1 MDKVTTPC
9 SLETGSNDKNE
20 GRLFNELKNLKPKS
34 ILEKNIAPLVEIIA
48 HATVMDLLLQQVEK
62 IDYRA
67 VAFPDVCKI
76 EQRIDELNQLT
87 TNADG
92 SINKELFEVH
102 RHEINQLKNILK
114 NHKLKENHYLI
125 ITIEQLIELAKRNEW
140 GLCKNHSFVYI
151 YNGTYW
157 SEVDKNDFEVFLGRV
172 AEKMGVKE
180 YEAKFYQFHEKIFK
194 QFLATAHLSTP
205 KPDTTT
211 AINLQNGTFEITQ
224 QGTRLREFNYKD
236 FFTYQLP
243 FAYEPTAKAPLFEAY
258 LNRCLP
264 DLERQN
270 VIAEYLGYIFLKN
283 GALKLEK
290 VLILYGSG
298 ANGKSVM
305 FEIINALLGNA
316 NVTNYSF
323 QELTN
328 DNGYYRAKIAN
339 VLVNYASEI
348 NGKLESSIMKKLA
361 SGEAVSARL
370 PYGEPFQLS
379 QYAKLIFNCNEL
391 PKDVEHSNAYF
402 RRFLIIPFDV
412 TIPEH
417 EQDKDLHT
425 KIIAN
430 ELAGVFNWILAG
442 LQRLLANRKFSEC
455 NATRLA
461 VEQYKKE
468 SDSVAMFVDES
479 GIIQSTE
486 DTTRLQSLYAKYRT
500 YCSES
505 GSHPVAIR
513 KFSERLRHLNFVVNR
528 AASGNLV
535 FAQEKP
541 LDVF

>member
-1 MDKVTTPC
+1 MILD
-9 SLETGSNDKNE
+9 G
-20 GRLFNELKNLKPKS
+20 LKNLKPKS
-34 ILEKNIAPLVEIIA
+34 ILKNNIAPLVEITA
-48 HATVMDLLLQQVEK
+48 HATVMDSLLQQVEK

-67 VAFPDVCKI
+67 IAFPDVCKI
-76 EQRIDELNQLT
+76 EQRIDELNQQS

-92 SINKELFEVH
+92 SINKDLFEEH
-102 RHEINQLKNILK
+102 RHEINQLKNRLTSL
-114 NHKLKENHYLI
+114 KLKENHYLI

-140 GLCKNHSFVYI
+140 GLCKNLGFVYI

-157 SEVDKNDFEVFLGRV
+157 KEVDKNDFEVFLGRI
-172 AEKMGVKE
+172 AEKMGVNE
-180 YEAKFYQFHEKIFK
+180 YDAKFYMFQEKLFK
-194 QFLATAHLSTP
+194 QFLTTAHLSAP
-205 KPDTTT
+205 EPDTST
-211 AINLQNGTFEITQ
+211 AINLQNGTFEIAQ
-224 QGTRLREFNYKD
+224 QGTRLREFNHKD

-243 FAYEPTAKAPLFEAY
+243 FAYDPTAKAPLFEAY
-258 LNRCLP
+258 LHRCLP
-264 DLERQN
+264 DIERQN
-270 VIAEYLGYIFLKN
+270 VIAEYLGSVFLKN
-283 GALKLEK
+283 GVLKLEK
-290 VLILYGSG
+290 ALILYGSG

-305 FEIINALLGNA
+305 FEIINALLGST
-316 NVTNYSF
+316 NVTNYSL

-328 DNGYYRAKIAN
+328 ESGYYRAKIAN

-348 NGKLESSIMKKLA
+348 SGALQTDTLKQLA
-361 SGEAVSARL
+361 SGEIVSARL
-370 PYGEPFQLS
+370 PYGAPFNIS

-391 PKDVEHSNAYF
+391 PKEVEHSNAYF
-402 RRFLIIPFDV
+402 RRFLIVPFDV

-442 LQRLLANRKFSEC
+442 LQRLLANRNFSEC
-455 NATRLA
+455 NAARLA
-461 VEQYKKE
+461 IELYKKE
-468 SDSVAMFVDES
+468 SDSVAMFVEES
-479 GIIQSTE
+479 GIIHSTE